1 MRVRT
6 IGVAVF
12 VAAGAA
18 LVAGSIRA
26 DTPVTPDAATLAAR
40 VELGRRLFFDPA
52 VSRAGRV
59 SCGSCHDPAHG
70 FTDTKHP
77 SQDEWGPTQRR
88 TMPLADMPK
97 DGPFHADGEFPTLR
111 ELLDRRLAPFDLLR
125 EQNKEGSR
133 PVIDR
138 RNDDDETSFAGS
150 YGMSKADPPVFW
162 RVSERLASG
171 GLYAKSFAAAFGDA
185 TPTHDRV
192 CDAIEAFLGSL
203 RTSTNAVDRF
213 LAGDDAALAP
223 PAARGL
229 AVFTGRAGCAQC
241 HDTHV
246 AADGRAPM
254 RDGKFHDT
262 GIAVRSARAKGADED
277 DADAGLGAHGGGTID
292 RRRDKLKFK
301 TPSLRDV
308 ARRGPFMHD
317 GSLAS
322 LVDVVAFYDGGGAKH
337 DGLDPLIRPLGLTDP
352 EKDDLVAFLFA
363 LSGDRPAGATNAPPR
378 RVVNL
383 RLVGPDGAPL
393 AGTLVAAE
401 AAGGRLGPDVPS
413 SPPAAVTDKD
423 GRVAFVAPASTHVRL
438 SVANAG
444 VAELVPDC
452 AEAAELIAIPSTQVA
467 LRIRAA
473 AGQLPRSVRADPIA
487 KVNRRGRRLQEKDD
501 DAVEFRLVRKIS
513 ESEGLY
519 LAPAPAGGIESS
531 RRHLM
536 PSGSGGGALPAVS
549 DMDLRGGATTRVN
562 LTPLAHARDEA
573 KSDAR

>member
-6 IGVAVF
+6 TGIAF
-12 VAAGAA
+12 LVAAGAA
-18 LVAGSIRA
+18 AVAGAIRA
-26 DTPVTPDAATLAAR
+26 DTPATPDAATLAAR
-40 VELGRRLFFDPA
+40 VELGRRLFFEPA

-70 FTDTKHP
+70 FTDVKHP
-77 SQDEWGPTQRR
+77 SQDEWGPTSRR
-88 TMPLADMPK
+88 TMPLADLPK
-97 DGPFHADGEFPTLR
+97 DGPFHADGEFPKLR
-111 ELLDRRLAPFDLLR
+111 DLLDRRIAPFDVLR
-125 EQNKEGSR
+125 EQDKDRTR

-138 RNDDDETSFAGS
+138 RNDDDESSFAGS
-150 YGMSKADPPVFW
+150 YGMSKSDPPVFW

-171 GLYAKSFAAAFGDA
+171 GFYAKSFAASFGDP
-185 TPTHDRV
+185 TPTHERI
-192 CDAIEAFLGSL
+192 CEAIEAFLGSL
-203 RTSTNAVDRF
+203 RTSTNSVDRF
-213 LAGDDAALAP
+213 LAGDDRALAA
-223 PAARGL
+223 PAGRGL
-229 AVFTGRAGCAQC
+229 ALFTGKAGCAQC

-262 GIAVRSARAKGADED
+262 GVAVRSARAKGIDED
-277 DADAGLGAHGGGTID
+277 DADVGRGAHGGRTVD
-292 RRRDKLKFK
+292 RRRDNLKFK
-301 TPSLRDV
+301 TPSLRDI

-337 DGLDPLIRPLGLTDP
+337 EGLDPLIRPLALTDA

-363 LSGDRPAGATNAPPR
+363 LSGDRPAGATDAPPR

-401 AAGGRLGPDVPS
+401 PAGGCLGPDAPS

-423 GRVAFVAPASTHVRL
+423 GRVAFAAPASTHLRL
-438 SVANAG
+438 SVAGAG
-444 VAELVPDC
+444 VTELVPDC
-452 AEAAELIAIPSTQVA
+452 AESAELIAIPQTQVA

-473 AGQLPRSVRADPIA
+473 VGQIPRTLRADPIA
-487 KVNRRGRRLQEKDD
+487 KVNRMGRRLQEKDD
-501 DAVEFRLVRKIS
+501 DAIEFRLARKLS

-519 LAPAPAGGIESS
+519 LAAAPAGGIESS
-531 RRHLM
+531 RRHLV
-536 PSGSGGGALPAVS
+536 PNGSGGGALPAVV
-549 DMDLRGGATTRVN
+549 DVDLRGGATTCAN
-562 LTPLAHARDEA
+562 LPPLAHARDEESRA
-573 KSDAR
+573 SR